1 MEAFCFKK
9 RKDQSRRGGS
19 GRSSQDT
26 GGASGSGTGGSQRS
40 SAGSETQEMLMLLRR
55 LTASAPPGAAGS
67 VTQSSAQ
74 SDAATASQSSSG
86 TLPWI
91 LDSGASFHMTP
102 DRTSLSS
109 ISSSSLPITVQ
120 TADGSSISVAGQ
132 GTLLS
137 PSFHVPAVSYVPKL
151 TMQLI

>member
-1 MEAFCFKK
+1 
-9 RKDQSRRGGS
+9 
-19 GRSSQDT
+19 
-26 GGASGSGTGGSQRS
+26 
-40 SAGSETQEMLMLLRR
+40 MLLRR

-102 DRTSLSS
+102 DRTSLSY
-109 ISSSSLPITVQ
+109 ISPSSLPITIQ
-120 TADGSSISVAGQ
+120 TADGSSLFVVGQ

-137 PSFHVPAVSYVPKL
+137 PSFHVPVVSYVPKL
-151 TMQLI
+151 TMQLYLCWPAH

>member
-1 MEAFCFKK
+1 
-9 RKDQSRRGGS
+9 
-19 GRSSQDT
+19 
-26 GGASGSGTGGSQRS
+26 
-40 SAGSETQEMLMLLRR
+40 MLLRR

-109 ISSSSLPITVQ
+109 ISPSSLPITIQ
-120 TADGSSISVAGQ
+120 TADGSSLSVAGQ

-137 PSFHVPAVSYVPKL
+137 PSFHVPAISYVPKL
-151 TMQLI
+151 TMQLISAGQLSDHGCRVILDSESCCI

>member
-1 MEAFCFKK
+1 
-9 RKDQSRRGGS
+9 
-19 GRSSQDT
+19 
-26 GGASGSGTGGSQRS
+26 
-40 SAGSETQEMLMLLRR
+40 MLLRR

-91 LDSGASFHMTP
+91 LDSGASFNMTP

-109 ISSSSLPITVQ
+109 ISPSSLSITIQ
-120 TADGSSISVAGQ
+120 TADGLSLSVAGQ

-151 TMQLI
+151 TM